1 MRSRKGVLEFITEM
15 CLTRCR
21 RLSLIVKK
29 AKSETKYQKKPEML
43 GKGVVERVEEWE
55 EGRRVGGGV

>member
-29 AKSETKYQKKPEML
+29 AKSETKYQSKPEML
-43 GKGVVERVEEWE
+43 GKGVVERVEE
-55 EGRRVGGGV
+55 